1 MRWSFAKFVVT
12 FACLLLS
19 LMLFALSGTAAGS
32 SSAAAFLAEIGAMD
46 ALQVVQQ
53 AALFAQT
60 QFVPEPTPHRPNGP
74 PPTPI
79 PPADVG
85 SLGVIASTSEPG
97 DPLVVSGHVYGPDGV
112 TPAAGVL
119 VYAYQTDA
127 TGEYHNDPATHV
139 ARLHGWAKTDSQGAF
154 EFRTIKPG
162 PYPGRLIPAHI
173 HFHAWGGGY
182 PLQWTPDL
190 NFAGDPLL
198 KPSDLDKS
206 SAAGEFG
213 SVQQTTR
220 GPDGMLHCTFNM
232 RLSSTTNYK

>member
-1 MRWSFAKFVVT
+1 MRWSFPKFAVA

-19 LMLFALSGTAAGS
+19 LMFFGISRTAAGS
-32 SSAAAFLAEIGAMD
+32 SSATACLAGIGATH
-46 ALQVVQQ
+46 ALQVAQQ
-53 AALFAQT
+53 AVHSAQT

-74 PPTPI
+74 PPTPL
-79 PPADVG
+79 PHGDVG
-85 SLGVIASTSEPG
+85 STGVIASPSEPG
-97 DPLVVSGHVYGPDGV
+97 DRLAVSGHVFGPDGV

-119 VYAYQTDA
+119 VYAYQTDSA
-127 TGEYHNDPATHV
+127 GEYHNDPDTHI

-206 SAAGEFG
+206 SAAGKFG
-213 SVQQTTR
+213 SVQQITR
-220 GPDGMLHCTFNM
+220 APDGVLHCTFNV

>member
-1 MRWSFAKFVVT
+1 MRWPFPKFAVAL
-12 FACLLLS
+12 ACLLLS
-19 LMLFALSGTAAGS
+19 LMFFGLSRTAAGS
-32 SSAAAFLAEIGAMD
+32 SSATAFLAGIGATR
-46 ALQVVQQ
+46 ALQAVQQ
-53 AALFAQT
+53 AAHSAQT

-79 PPADVG
+79 PPSEIG
-85 SLGVIASTSEPG
+85 SFGVIASTSEPG
-97 DPLVVSGHVYGPDGV
+97 NRLVVSGHVFGPDGV

-127 TGEYHNDPATHV
+127 TGEYHNDPDTHV
-139 ARLHGWAKTDSQGAF
+139 ARLHGWAKTDSEGAF
-154 EFRTIKPG
+154 EFRTIQPG
-162 PYPGRLIPAHI
+162 PYPGRLVPAHI

-206 SAAGEFG
+206 SAAGKFG
-213 SVQQTTR
+213 SVQQITHE
-220 GPDGMLHCTFNM
+220 PDGMLHCTFNI